1 METTGTR
8 SMKDLL
14 RSIVPSSGKSPQRLT
29 VSRDHLFNDSIA
41 FFKKRDFDVLSPVR
55 VVFEGEPVVDGGG
68 PRREYF
74 SLLLHCIVSPSSP
87 CRLFEGRSSFILPM
101 HNVDAIRA
109 GLFKVAGRMIM
120 ASIVNGG
127 PGFPHFPSILYDYLI
142 SSAGETEQLLSTI
155 TKDDVVDFT
164 VLEAIQKVYTFLTAC
179 RQCSIIILCI
189 LCNNTHG
196 EVSCVIYILL

>member
-1 METTGTR
+1 MIN
-8 SMKDLL
+8 SKLHWK
-14 RSIVPSSGKSPQRLT
+14 VNVGKIPCL
-29 VSRDHLFNDSIA
+29 SRFYLGS
-41 FFKKRDFDVLSPVR
+41 KECV
-55 VVFEGEPVVDGGG
+55 
-68 PRREYF
+68 
-74 SLLLHCIVSPSSP
+74 
-87 CRLFEGRSSFILPM
+87 
-101 HNVDAIRA
+101 IRA
-109 GLFKVAGRMIM
+109 GLFKVAGRLIM

-155 TKDDVVDFT
+155 TKDDVVDLT

-196 EVSCVIYILL
+196 EVS